1 MSEEF
6 NASLPASQ
14 PLNVPSGPLEVR
26 EGCHL
31 VGHRNPASLLQCNT
45 YIRTFDH
52 GDSQVHV
59 CVDPGSQFDYPVVEA
74 NINQLIED
82 IGELDAFSLNHQDPD
97 VIGNAYFLCEAN
109 PNISVMVTEDVWRLA
124 QHLLFQPRRIHF
136 ANTAR
141 SQMMVVGDRD
151 RWQLVPTPFCH
162 FRGAMAFYDA
172 ELRTLFSGD
181 LFGGVNQLG
190 RVQLHA
196 EERDWAGIA
205 QFHQVYMPTRE
216 AVRYAIRQIQSL
228 SPPVEV
234 IAPQH
239 GHVIAGDLV
248 QLFMERLYDLP
259 VGHDLIAVELD
270 ESYLDAYRDVV
281 TKLTNRASE
290 TLGHEEVLD
299 RLRADT
305 FDDGLETLLS
315 IKDDNIQVDRQG
327 YQAVVKVLNRLTQG
341 ETQELRN
348 QLRSEVLSLCSELG
362 VPIPPIGIGIEENA
376 PAPAKGPD
384 GIATQA
390 WWME

>member
-1 MSEEF
+1 
-6 NASLPASQ
+6 
-14 PLNVPSGPLEVR
+14 
-26 EGCHL
+26 

-45 YIRTFDH
+45 YVRTFTS
-52 GDSQVHV
+52 GESPVHV

-74 NINQLIED
+74 NINQLIGD
-82 IGELDAFSLNHQDPD
+82 VGELNAFSLNHQDPD

-109 PNISVMVTEDVWRLA
+109 PNISMMVTEDVWRLA
-124 QHLLFQPRRIHF
+124 QHLLFQPKRIHF

-141 SQMMVVGDRD
+141 SQMMTIGDRD

-162 FRGAMAFYDA
+162 FRGAMAFFDA

-190 RVQLHA
+190 RVQLYA
-196 EERDWAGIA
+196 DECDWAGIA
-205 QFHQVYMPTRE
+205 QFHQVYMPSRE
-216 AVRYAIRQIQSL
+216 AVRYAIRQIRSL
-228 SPPVEV
+228 SPAVEV

-239 GHVIAGDLV
+239 GHVIQGDLV

-281 TKLTNRASE
+281 MQLANRASE

-299 RLRADT
+299 RLRVDT
-305 FDDGLETLLS
+305 FDDGLDALLR
-315 IKDDNIQVDRQG
+315 IKDDNIYIERQG
-327 YQAVVKVLNRLTQG
+327 YQAVVKILNRLTQG
-341 ETQELRN
+341 EDTVVCN
-348 QLRSEVLSLCSELG
+348 QLRSDVLALCSELG
-362 VPIPPIGIGIEENA
+362 APFPPIGIGIEQGA
-376 PAPAKGPD
+376 QMPTKGPD

-390 WWME
+390 WWMDGS